1 MHAYAF
7 GCQGVEVAVN
17 TLTGEITVEDALLA
31 CDIGKA
37 INPDTVEGQME
48 GGMGMAIGWSIM
60 EEHFMKNGMMKNHTF
75 HDFLIPTTKDL
86 PTLRTIIVEHPNN
99 LGPFGA
105 KGVGEPPIV
114 GMAPAIR
121 NAVKNAVGIT
131 LNEIPMT
138 PVRVMEALKKQK
150 S

>member
-1 MHAYAF
+1 M
-7 GCQGVEVAVN
+7 
-17 TLTGEITVEDALLA
+17 EDALLA

-86 PTLRTIIVEHPNN
+86 PTLRTIIAEHPNN